1 MSFRVIVGTG
11 LVVVGAGFMLDQ
23 LDIIEFGPILATWWP
38 LILIAI
44 GAIQLATRS
53 VPVPAG
59 VFLIALGVFFQID
72 RLDILSLS
80 LGQLFWPLMLI
91 LAGGYMLLSRGSSRA
106 GRVDTD
112 DMLNNFVIFG
122 SLNRRVASSAFRG
135 GSVVALFAGSEIDL
149 RECTLHPEGAD
160 LDISAA
166 FGGIEIMVPESWK
179 VRMTGLPIF
188 GGWSNKTRLRD
199 DAGSGDA
206 QLKIRCV
213 SAFGGIE
220 VHN

>member
-1 MSFRVIVGTG
+1 VLI
-11 LVVVGAGFMLDQ
+11 GAGFMLDQ
-23 LDIIEFGPILATWWP
+23 LDLIEFGPILATWWP

-59 VFLIALGVFFQID
+59 VFLIVLGVFFQID
-72 RLDILSLS
+72 TLDILSLS
-80 LGQLFWPLMLI
+80 LGQLFWPLLLI
-91 LAGGYMLLSRGSSRA
+91 LGGGFMLLSRGAGRT

-112 DMLNNFVIFG
+112 DMLDNFVIFG
-122 SLNRRVASSAFRG
+122 GMNRKIASSAFQG

-149 RECTLHPEGAD
+149 RESTLHPEGAD
-160 LDISAA
+160 LDVSTA
-166 FGGIEIMVPESWK
+166 FGGIEIMVPESWN

-188 GGWSNKTRLRD
+188 GGWSNKTRMRD
-199 DAGSGDA
+199 DAGSGEP
-206 QLKIRCV
+206 QLNIRCV